1 VLDFQPLQGE
11 ASGEPVWAVAWV
23 PWVWQQLWAC
33 LPVPVCL
40 QQAC

>member
-1 VLDFQPLQGE
+1 MLDFQPLQGE
-11 ASGEPVWAVAWV
+11 ASVEPVWAVAWV